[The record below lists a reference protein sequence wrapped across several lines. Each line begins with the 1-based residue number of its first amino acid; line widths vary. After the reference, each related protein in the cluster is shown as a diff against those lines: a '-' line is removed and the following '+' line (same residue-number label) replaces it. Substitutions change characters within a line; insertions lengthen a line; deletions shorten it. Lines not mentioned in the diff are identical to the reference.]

1 MNYSGLMKWLY
12 DFSYLTENLDYVVL
26 VFNYAMI
33 DHVSQTLLLEV
44 LEDHAYVLGVLDDID
59 ELHNA
64 FLTAAC
70 L

>member
-1 MNYSGLMKWLY
+1 
-12 DFSYLTENLDYVVL
+12 
-26 VFNYAMI
+26 MI

-44 LEDHAYVLGVLDDID
+44 LEDHADVLGVLDDVD

-64 FLTAAC
+64 LLTAAC